1 MCDGVRAVAMLGP
14 VIVCLLTLGV
24 ASSEEIRIQ
33 KQQVMGHME
42 PLGHQRPME
51 GTVKSVPSDVTP
63 FQFFSRYVETATPI
77 VLHRAISGTVP
88 HSKWTDAYLRLVRC
102 MLWGEVK
109 LSCGF
114 RVEHVSLGTCLQ
126 PQDSIWP

>member
-1 MCDGVRAVAMLGP
+1 MAMLGP

-24 ASSEEIRIQ
+24 ASSNEIRSQ
-33 KQQVMGHME
+33 KQQGLGHME

-51 GTVKSVPSDVTP
+51 GTVERVPSDVTP
-63 FQFFSRYVETATPI
+63 FQFFSRYVETATPV

-88 HSKWTDAYLRLVRC
+88 NSKWTDVYLRLVHC
-102 MLWGEVK
+102 VLWGLVK

-114 RVEHVSLGTCLQ
+114 RVDHACISRHMLSTSAGLILAITR
-126 PQDSIWP
+126 